1 MNHHT
6 ACCDGVSVDGG
17 WRKPVPG
24 RWGWG
29 GCLQTVGSGEQC
41 ASELDVREVGLA
53 EMDPVGE
60 SGSGS

>member
-1 MNHHT
+1 M
-6 ACCDGVSVDGG
+6 
-17 WRKPVPG
+17 PG